1 MRDQLD
7 CAFGVLELSLK
18 KTVEKLLNEK
28 ATRTQVIGLLLCN
41 NAIAAT
47 NADSIAQAATV
58 GVLTDLEAAA
68 GLGYFSF
75 ADAALGK

>member
-1 MRDQLD
+1 MK
-7 CAFGVLELSLK
+7 S
-18 KTVEKLLNEK
+18 LLNEK
-28 ATRTQVIGLLLCN
+28 ATRTQVLGLLLCN
-41 NAIAAT
+41 SAIAAT

>member
-1 MRDQLD
+1 M
-7 CAFGVLELSLK
+7 K
-18 KTVEKLLNEK
+18 KLLGLI
-28 ATRTQVIGLLLCN
+28 VLGLLLCN
-41 NAIAAT
+41 NAIVAT
-47 NADSIAQAATV
+47 NADRTAQAATV